1 MDDRQRRPPAS
12 ERDEPARRQA
22 ILDGLKRHRELATYL
37 ATKTTLSLSDVNG
50 ALCAAD
56 IDRDELIAAE
66 RARLG

>member
-1 MDDRQRRPPAS
+1 MNDRRRPAS
-12 ERDEPARRQA
+12 EHDEAACRQA
-22 ILDGLKRHRELATYL
+22 ILGGLKRHRELATYL
-37 ATKTTLSLSDVNG
+37 ATKTTLSVSDANG